1 MRGPALKLEKIQA
14 KIARCFFSGENF
26 VAPMSYV
33 DFGEE
38 PAILPRLIRQRPIDC
53 DTGSE

>member
-1 MRGPALKLEKIQA
+1 MRGPSLKLEKIQA